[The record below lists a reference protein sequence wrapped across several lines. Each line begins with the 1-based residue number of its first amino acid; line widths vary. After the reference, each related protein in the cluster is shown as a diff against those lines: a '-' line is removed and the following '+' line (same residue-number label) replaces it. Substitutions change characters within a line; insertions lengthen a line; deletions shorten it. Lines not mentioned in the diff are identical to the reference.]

1 MRTAACPHLVC
12 LLLICHF
19 GSTLAKNGAVRADG
33 SARLSFDAPLVVLGG
48 VRTLVEFSLLAAG
61 FPENTSLRVEVLGTH
76 IAMDNAA
83 PAASGILDVVVD
95 SSGFLEM
102 TGQVQLYSDPSL
114 SEFDRFDLALLFR
127 AGANGT
133 ILAITPP
140 HPVRV
145 IPAPLCI
152 LPALLVVIM
161 AVVSRNVIMALLAGL
176 ALGGIFISP
185 GFNPVAGLMRASDTF
200 LYAGLRDSDMG
211 LLLFTWFMSGL
222 VGLISKNGG
231 ALGLGRRF
239 RGYATSARREQGRMD
254 CEKGSMDSQD
264 ITVHAP
270 ASESPEITIGP

>member
-185 GFNPVAGLMRASDTF
+185 GSIH
-200 LYAGLRDSDMG
+200 LRP
-211 LLLFTWFMSGL
+211 
-222 VGLISKNGG
+222 I
-231 ALGLGRRF
+231 RRPPL
-239 RGYATSARREQGRMD
+239 TSTTQLQAQ
-254 CEKGSMDSQD
+254 
-264 ITVHAP
+264 THAP
-270 ASESPEITIGP
+270 SVRNALRRALLPADSTARAGSLRPKPPTPNVISTLNPHS